1 MRFTTLAVAL
11 LAVVVTLIVYSTAA
25 LSQSLA
31 AVPA

>member
-11 LAVVVTLIVYSTAA
+11 LAVAVTLIVYSTAA
-25 LSQSLA
+25 LAQGLA